1 MAINKKE
8 TSTEVKKE
16 KKKKTTKKPV
26 ELKGKTNTR
35 TITSK
40 RPKVAPAPQKPL
52 LDVYKIAKTV
62 LDGMDDKQFIANM
75 PNVDDLNSNYVRV
88 GDWEIPLTGGTVTSI
103 STNNTGATTYIDGSM
118 LGNLS
123 PNTTITDVEKNPYTN
138 PEFPNM
144 WGGGQVAY
152 IAPVETKEDKLLTFL
167 NSIESELIEINSKL
181 SINEN
186 NYINNIDNLS
196 YHELFEIKKHLSDTI
211 GRHHYP
217 GSTGNIYMMQAQR
230 RYEIIEGEINN
241 KLNILF
247 GDV

>member
-16 KKKKTTKKPV
+16 KKKKVTKKPV
-26 ELKGKTNTR
+26 ELKGRTNTR

-40 RPKVAPAPQKPL
+40 RPKVAPAPQEL
-52 LDVYKIAKTV
+52 LTC
-62 LDGMDDKQFIANM
+62 
-75 PNVDDLNSNYVRV
+75 VDNICEKVIKMVNKEQAIIDNDSHVNSNYVRV

-103 STNNTGATTYIDGSM
+103 STNNTGATTYIDGSI

-123 PNTTITDVEKNPYTN
+123 SNTTITDVEKNPYTH

-144 WGGGQVAY
+144 WGGGKVAY

-167 NSIESELIEINSKL
+167 NSIESELIEINNKL

-186 NYINNIDNLS
+186 NDSNNLDNLS

-217 GSTGNIYMMQAQR
+217 GSTGNVYMMQAQR

-241 KLNILF
+241 KLNVLF

>member
-16 KKKKTTKKPV
+16 KKKKVTKKPV
-26 ELKGKTNTR
+26 ELKGRTNTK
-35 TITSK
+35 TVTSK
-40 RPKVAPAPQKPL
+40 RPKVEPAPQEL
-52 LDVYKIAKTV
+52 LTC
-62 LDGMDDKQFIANM
+62 
-75 PNVDDLNSNYVRV
+75 VDNICEKVIKMVNKEQAIVDNDSHVNSKYVRV
-88 GDWEIPLTGGTVTSI
+88 GDWELPLTGGTITS
-103 STNNTGATTYIDGSM
+103 STHNTGTTTYIDGST
-118 LGNLS
+118 LGNTVG
-123 PNTTITDVEKNPYTN
+123 NTAITNLETQTFTN

-144 WGGGQVAY
+144 WGGGQVGY
-152 IAPVETKEDKLLTFL
+152 IAPAKPKKDKLLTFL

-186 NYINNIDNLS
+186 NDSNNIDILS
-196 YHELFEIKKHLSDTI
+196 YHDLFEIKKHLSDTI
-211 GRHHYP
+211 SRNHYP

-241 KLNILF
+241 RLNILF